1 MLDLKK
7 EFKINLNV
15 PVPALNEL
23 PPLKLKKDL
32 AYFLDDG
39 RSDMSEPDFERAE
52 EEEKEEIITEWLED
66 DGLIKVRRDP
76 DDDVDYES
84 DSDKE
89 ST

>member
-1 MLDLKK
+1 
-7 EFKINLNV
+7 
-15 PVPALNEL
+15 
-23 PPLKLKKDL
+23 
-32 AYFLDDG
+32 
-39 RSDMSEPDFERAE
+39 MSEPDFERAE
-52 EEEKEEIITEWLED
+52 EEEEIITEWLED

>member
-15 PVPALNEL
+15 PGPALNEL
-23 PPLKLKKDL
+23 PPLKLKKDC

-52 EEEKEEIITEWLED
+52 EEEEIITEWLED

>member
-23 PPLKLKKDL
+23 HPLKLKKDL

-52 EEEKEEIITEWLED
+52 EEEIITEWLED

>member
-23 PPLKLKKDL
+23 PPQKLKKDL

-52 EEEKEEIITEWLED
+52 EEEIITEWLED

>member
-52 EEEKEEIITEWLED
+52 EEEGVILTM
-66 DGLIKVRRDP
+66 
-76 DDDVDYES
+76 
-84 DSDKE
+84 
-89 ST
+89 T

>member
-15 PVPALNEL
+15 PIPALNEL
-23 PPLKLKKDL
+23 TPLKLKKDL

-52 EEEKEEIITEWLED
+52 EEEIITEWLED